1 MHLSDALA
9 TTKALSDI
17 FSDQSALRAMLEFEV
32 ALAKVEARLTIIPE
46 SAATAIASAAD
57 PTLFD
62 VTALVFE
69 ASRSGTIVVPF
80 SKALTEIVSRKNAD
94 AAGFVHWGTT
104 SQDVSDTALVLL
116 LRRAMQVIVADLN
129 RIESALRALSEQHRN
144 SVMLGRTLMQPAT
157 PITFGLKAAGWLGA
171 LRRCRIRLEHASGE
185 ALVLQFGGAAGTL
198 ASFGDLGPEVSAGLA
213 NELGLPL
220 PDAPWHTHRD
230 RLATLLCACS
240 VLVGSLGKIARDV
253 TLMSQSEISEVSEPV
268 SEGRG
273 GSSTMPQK
281 KNPVGC
287 ATALAAATRVP
298 ALVSSYLTA
307 MVQEHER
314 GVGGSQAEWPI
325 ATDIVQATGAAAHS
339 IAELSEG
346 LMVDPARMRENL
358 QSRRGTIFA
367 EKATVLLGKK
377 IGKSRAHKLLGV
389 ATTNALKQKKSLA
402 DALREMPEAREHMEE
417 AVLTKLDV
425 PEDYL
430 GSAEWFRKRL
440 LENPIPKSEHK

>member
-1 MHLSDALA
+1 
-9 TTKALSDI
+9 
-17 FSDQSALRAMLEFEV
+17 
-32 ALAKVEARLTIIPE
+32 
-46 SAATAIASAAD
+46 
-57 PTLFD
+57 
-62 VTALVFE
+62 
-69 ASRSGTIVVPF
+69 
-80 SKALTEIVSRKNAD
+80 
-94 AAGFVHWGTT
+94 
-104 SQDVSDTALVLL
+104 
-116 LRRAMQVIVADLN
+116 
-129 RIESALRALSEQHRN
+129 
-144 SVMLGRTLMQPAT
+144 
-157 PITFGLKAAGWLGA
+157 
-171 LRRCRIRLEHASGE
+171 
-185 ALVLQFGGAAGTL
+185 
-198 ASFGDLGPEVSAGLA
+198 
-213 NELGLPL
+213 
-220 PDAPWHTHRD
+220 
-230 RLATLLCACS
+230 
-240 VLVGSLGKIARDV
+240 
-253 TLMSQSEISEVSEPV
+253 MSQSEISEVSEPV

-339 IAELSEG
+339 IADLSEG